1 MRFVFSLTAIL
12 AVGSVP
18 LSLCQAQEDSPA
30 TADERARV
38 LFENG
43 RYLFENGRYEEAIIA
58 WEEAYEL
65 SHRHKL
71 LFNIASAQE
80 RLGLS
85 REALDTL
92 YQYRIYA
99 EPDELDALE
108 SRLISLKS
116 RIAEESVLATT
127 TQAPSSLAAATPL
140 PSPTRSRGIGLT
152 TGGTLLM
159 GAGVALGLS
168 ARNTRR
174 LAEEGCSEGSSGF
187 ICTDDVSDL
196 VNRQQRLA
204 MGADAAMLLGLGTTA
219 GGVFFLVDGRF

>member
-1 MRFVFSLTAIL
+1 MRFVFSVTAIL
-12 AVGSVP
+12 AMGSIPSSV
-18 LSLCQAQEDSPA
+18 CQAQEDTPA

-58 WEEAYEL
+58 WEEAYAL

-85 REALDTL
+85 QEALDTL

-116 RIAEESVLATT
+116 RIAEEVLLAPATQ
-127 TQAPSSLAAATPL
+127 TQPGIAAATPL
-140 PSPTRSRGIGLT
+140 PSPNRTRGIGLT

-168 ARNTRR
+168 ARSARR
-174 LAEEGCSEGSSGF
+174 LAEEGCSELSSGF
-187 ICTDDVSDL
+187 ICTDEVSDM
-196 VNRQQRLA
+196 VTRQQSLA
-204 MGADAAMLLGLGTTA
+204 LGADAAMLLGLGATA